1 MSDAASLRR
10 RLLPGPSALALVSGL
25 ALMPLVIGAGLWRDA
40 GAPAREAAETHADA
54 PALSM
59 RLAGAR
65 GTLQ

>member
-10 RLLPGPSALALVSGL
+10 RLLPSSSALALVSGL

-40 GAPAREAAETHADA
+40 DAQPREAAKAHADA
-54 PALSM
+54 FALSM

>member
-10 RLLPGPSALALVSGL
+10 RLLPSSSALALVSGL

-40 GAPAREAAETHADA
+40 GAQPREAAKAHADA
-54 PALSM
+54 FALSM